1 MPSPNENEEENVAK
15 FPDDE
20 VEAPDTTQEQSVEIE
35 QDDSEPVSITDFA
48 DVLGKN
54 LVTKTD
60 KPEAKEP
67 EKKEEEKAELKEEPD
82 QPDEEE
88 TLPLPG
94 SEIEEQPVAKVATKT
109 KVARDYSG
117 IEDSDKPLFE
127 KMGNETFAAMKKT
140 YLEARE
146 IKQKLAEIEKQP
158 KGTSVYG
165 HPRSYVLTKEHDE
178 LVTNVQAAT
187 TVEKH
192 WQTQLARIRR
202 GEKWVDMDIKD
213 GKFVFSEPKDATAE
227 DEANV
232 TSWLTDASTQRIDI
246 TKQYKD
252 YVSGYETSYKNDL
265 TT

>member
-146 IKQKLAEIEKQP
+146 IKQKLAEIEKQIAEYGN
-158 KGTSVYG
+158 KAREGKLSIEELTGGTFSISNGGVFG
-165 HPRSYVLTKEHDE
+165 SMLSTPIINPPQSAILGIHATKERAVVEDGQIVIRPINYLALSYDHRIIDGREAVLGLVAMKE
-178 LVTNVQAAT
+178 LL
-187 TVEKH
+187 EDP
-192 WQTQLARIRR
+192 AR
-202 GEKWVDMDIKD
+202 
-213 GKFVFSEPKDATAE
+213 
-227 DEANV
+227 
-232 TSWLTDASTQRIDI
+232 LLL
-246 TKQYKD
+246 
-252 YVSGYETSYKNDL
+252 DL
-265 TT
+265 